1 MEIVGPRG
9 YRIERVQVASGLLG
23 RGRGLIGSR
32 PTPLLIPTGSV
43 HGFHLAT
50 ELAVVAIDRAGQV
63 LAVRRLRP
71 WRLIRVRK
79 ASWMLELPPRHPL
92 PRVGDRLQLL
102 ARDGEPDG

>member
-1 MEIVGPRG
+1 MDIAGPRG
-9 YRIERVQVASGLLG
+9 YHIERVRVASGVLG

-32 PTPLLIPTGSV
+32 PSPLLIPTDSV

-50 ELAVVAIDRAGQV
+50 DLAVIAIDRAGQV

-71 WRLIRVRK
+71 WRMIRVRK
-79 ASWMLELPPRHPL
+79 ARWMLELPLGHPL